1 MKKFIQKSTFVF
13 MLGALALS
21 SCKKEYDTP
30 PLEDIPE
37 TAIMTIDE
45 LRTWQSTEGGI
56 ISINN
61 EVSVY
66 GIITMD
72 ETDGN
77 VYKNIYMQDHT
88 GAVNVRMLNGGGVY
102 QGDSVRIYLKGTI
115 LSEYNGVL
123 QIDSVDVDRNI
134 IKQSTN
140 NNFAPEIVSIDLI
153 TALKESQLIQMND
166 VQFIK
171 PEVGQTFADGV
182 ELVSLDRV
190 LEDADGNTIKIRT
203 SGYAAFADEMIPAG
217 SGSIVCIVSHFNG
230 EVQLLIRS
238 FSEISMSGE
247 RFSGLVSTK
256 DFDNGDVQSGDWTT
270 YQVTGPEV
278 KWETSSAGGAPNDYG
293 VISNF
298 FGPEVGNIATEN
310 WLISPSIDLS
320 SAASPYLNFDN
331 ACSYDGASLEIL
343 VSTDYDGASNPNE
356 QGSWTNISGAATLST
371 GFFTWVNST
380 NMPIMTLGEN
390 VYIAFKYT
398 GSGTDGR
405 TWELDNIIIH
415 E

>member
-1 MKKFIQKSTFVF
+1 MKRFIQKSTFVF
-13 MLGALALS
+13 MLGALVFS
-21 SCKKEYDTP
+21 SCKKKYDTP
-30 PLEDIPE
+30 PLEEIPE

-45 LRTWQSTEGGI
+45 LRTWQGTEGGV
-56 ISINN
+56 ISIQN
-61 EVSVY
+61 ELSVY

-88 GAVNVRMLNGGGVY
+88 GAVNVRMLSGGGVY

-140 NNFAPEIVSIDLI
+140 NSFAPEIVSIDMI
-153 TALKESQLIQMND
+153 TSLKESELIQIND

-171 PEVGQTFADGV
+171 PEVGQTFADGE

-190 LEDADGNTIKIRT
+190 LEDADGNTIKVRT
-203 SGYAAFADEMIPAG
+203 SGYAAFADQIIPEG

-238 FSEISMSGE
+238 FSEISMNNE
-247 RFSGLVSTK
+247 RFSGLVSAK
-256 DFDNGDVQSGDWTT
+256 DFDDGEITTGGWTS
-270 YQVTGPEV
+270 YQVAGPEV

-293 VISNF
+293 VISNYID
-298 FGPEVGNIATEN
+298 GVNITTEN
-310 WLISPSIDLS
+310 WFISPSIDLS
-320 SAASPYLNFDN
+320 DAASPYLNFDN
-331 ACSYDGASLEIL
+331 ACSYDGAAIEIF
-343 VSTDYDGASNPNE
+343 VSTDYDGTSNPND

-380 NMPIMTLGEN
+380 DMPIMTFGEN
-390 VYIAFKYT
+390 VHIAFKYT
-398 GSGTDGR
+398 GSGADGR

>member
-1 MKKFIQKSTFVF
+1 MKRFIQKSTFVF

-37 TAIMTIDE
+37 TAVMTIDE
-45 LRTWQSTEGGI
+45 LRTWQATEGGV
-56 ISINN
+56 ISIQN
-61 EVSVY
+61 ELSVY

-88 GAVNVRMLNGGGVY
+88 GAVNVRMLSGGGVY

-115 LSEYNGVL
+115 LSQYNGVL
-123 QIDSVDVDRNI
+123 QIDSVDVDKNI

-140 NNFAPEIVSIDLI
+140 NNFAPETISIDLI
-153 TALKESQLIQMND
+153 TSLKESELIQIND

-171 PEVGQTFADGV
+171 PEVGQTFADGE
-182 ELVSLDRV
+182 ELVSLDRI
-190 LEDADGNTIKIRT
+190 LEDVDGNTIKVRT
-203 SGYAAFADEMIPAG
+203 SGYAAFADEMIPEG

-238 FSEISMSGE
+238 FSEIAMNND
-247 RFSGLVSTK
+247 RFSGLVAAK
-256 DFDNGDVQSGDWTT
+256 DFDDGEINSGGWTT
-270 YQVTGPEV
+270 YQVAGPEV
-278 KWETSSAGGAPNDYG
+278 EWETSSAGGAPNDYG
-293 VISNF
+293 VISNYVD
-298 FGPEVGNIATEN
+298 GANIATEN

-320 SAASPYLNFDN
+320 EAASPYLNFDN
-331 ACSYDGASLEIL
+331 ACSYDGALLEIL

-356 QGSWTNISGAATLST
+356 QGSWTNIGGLATLST

-380 NMPIMTLGEN
+380 NVPIGTLGEN

-398 GSGTDGR
+398 GSVSDGR
-405 TWELDNIIIH
+405 TWELDNILIH